1 MCGWCNVLLGTLRGH
16 WNPIA
21 ELLADEGRCPWF
33 SPGVVS
39 PLQGQWAR
47 SGDILGCHNP
57 SHDDRPRMLLN
68 LLQCTQQSLATTN
81 YLAPKVKRIETQKLW
96 STPWSSSNCHSSRK
110 YSHQG
115 PFPINFIPLSL
126 LLSNIINSILLMH
139 SLLHCAL
146 CMCQALHKHLISSSL
161 CGQVSQLLSD
171 LLETPQLARTGRKK
185 YMESQPFYC
194 SYNPLHHAQAR

>member
-1 MCGWCNVLLGTLRGH
+1 MCGWCNILLGTLQGH

-33 SPGVVS
+33 STGVVS

-47 SGDILGCHNP
+47 SRDILGCHSP
-57 SHDDRPRMLLN
+57 SHGDRPRMLLN
-68 LLQCTQQSLATTN
+68 LLQCTQQPLATTN
-81 YLAPKVKRIETQKLW
+81 YLAPKVKRVETQKLW

-115 PFPINFIPLSL
+115 PFPINLIPLSL
-126 LLSNIINSILLMH
+126 LLSNTINSILLMH

-146 CMCQALHKHLISSSL
+146 CMCQALHKNLISSSL
-161 CGQVSQLLSD
+161 YG
-171 LLETPQLARTGRKK
+171 
-185 YMESQPFYC
+185 
-194 SYNPLHHAQAR
+194 